1 MKRSGWLMLA
11 LVVFFAGLL
20 LSSCI
25 TETGWWKPGTDFD
38 EAITSEEFIELPSE
52 EQKEFVGVEWKAFS
66 PPAITTIEE
75 GAATTEAVYE
85 IIRPMIPEPLATGGT
100 LALGAIATLLTYLS
114 RKKIVTKLIE
124 TGQGVQDYRDGK
136 QKSLTV
142 SLEAAQSDETKKYIA
157 GLKSAGKIIK
167 TKAVI
172 TSEEESGQAMG

>member
-11 LVVFFAGLL
+11 LVVFFGGLL

-38 EAITSEEFIELPSE
+38 EAITSEEFVELTPE
-52 EQKEFVGVEWKAFS
+52 EQKEFVGVKWKAFD
-66 PPAITTIEE
+66 PTAVTKIEE
-75 GAATTEAVYE
+75 GTATAEAVYE

-124 TGQGVQDYRDGK
+124 TGQGIQDYKDGK
-136 QKSLTV
+136 QETLSASLD
-142 SLEAAQSDETKKYIA
+142 AAQSNDTKKYIK
-157 GLKSAGKIIK
+157 GLKANGVIVK
-167 TKAVI
+167 TKAII
-172 TSEEESGQAMG
+172 TTEEEQSG